1 MPYMRV
7 TAAVFLLG
15 ALTHCAEAFRSP
27 SLGLTTL
34 ALTPPQAR
42 LERQAI
48 FAAAA
53 PQRDFGERV
62 AAEARRYV
70 GQRELDASGQRYA
83 FDSVGLA
90 RAVFSNLGVDLF
102 ATPAASDPARSGV
115 DIVYQYAAV
124 HGQLHSLRVPEPG
137 DIVFFGKT
145 RDRDRDGQPD
155 PLSHIGIVSQVL
167 ADGTAN
173 VITTT
178 MTGVVTLPMNRR
190 RPGELRDKEGHALNG
205 RLLTALSPEPQPLTN
220 LFYCFARVA
229 K

>member
-1 MPYMRV
+1 M
-7 TAAVFLLG
+7 
-15 ALTHCAEAFRSP
+15 LTHCAEAFRAP

-34 ALTPPQAR
+34 ALTSPQSR

-53 PQRDFGERV
+53 PERGFGERV
-62 AAEARRYV
+62 AAEARRFV
-70 GQRELDASGQRYA
+70 GQRELDAGAQRYA

-90 RAVFSNLGVDLF
+90 RAVFTNLGVDLF
-102 ATPAASDPARSGV
+102 ATPAASDSSRSGV

-124 HGQLHSLRVPEPG
+124 HGQLHSLRVPEAG

-145 RDRDRDGQPD
+145 RDRDHDGQPD
-155 PLSHIGIVSQVL
+155 ALSHIGIVSQVMP
-167 ADGTAN
+167 DGTAN

-178 MTGVVTLPMNRR
+178 MTGVVSLPMNRR
-190 RPGELRDKEGHALNG
+190 YPGDLHDKQGRALNG
-205 RLLTALSPEPQPLTN
+205 RLLTALSPEPKPLTD
-220 LFYCFARVA
+220 LFYCFARLA